1 MARLLRVLLLQAV
14 AIVLVMR
21 TVLDLSVFGDG
32 AVASTAP
39 FWSPESQ
46 TTTSRP
52 HYDRAV
58 VVLIDALRADMLL
71 ERPEMR
77 YTRALL
83 RRSDPAVAAAYVTTA
98 QTPTVTMPRI
108 KAIVTGGIPSFADIL
123 HNFDSAALR
132 EDNLVRR
139 LHAAGQRLVLLG
151 DDTWLKLFPAEFG
164 RSDGKPPQ
172 KQHPSARARG
182 AVLGALH
189 SANPQM
195 LCPALAEAQ
204 GRAPSRVREAS
215 RPSGRSVSA
224 AWPRRDGAPPRH
236 AADVTQARAAS
247 SRRTSSR
254 WTRT

>member
-1 MARLLRVLLLQAV
+1 MANIHNECCEGGATTERIFVAGDQAMAGLLRVLLLQAM
-14 AIVLVMR
+14 AIALVMR
-21 TVLDLSVFGDG
+21 TVLDLSIFGSSSS
-32 AVASTAP
+32 AASTDSVRY
-39 FWSPESQ
+39 WSPESEPFAPPA
-46 TTTSRP
+46 S
-52 HYDRAV
+52 YDRAV

-164 RSDGKPPQ
+164 RSDGTPVCDQ
-172 KQHPSARARG
+172 TLS
-182 AVLGALH
+182 H
-189 SANPQM
+189 S
-195 LCPALAEAQ
+195 
-204 GRAPSRVREAS
+204 
-215 RPSGRSVSA
+215 
-224 AWPRRDGAPPRH
+224 D
-236 AADVTQARAAS
+236 S
-247 SRRTSSR
+247 SKKVQTSLIDF
-254 WTRT
+254 